1 MSEYKLLKTAAFQN
15 FIDSQ
20 SDIKKRYDEIRK
32 RYGDIVKELC
42 EGWKGKGAD
51 AFREDS
57 EKVMTNITGIQD
69 ILNTVCDTLNDCL
82 EIFDECDNSLGKANQ
97 DSLKTK

>member
-1 MSEYKLLKTAAFQN
+1 MSEYKLLKTETFQN

-20 SDIKKRYDEIRK
+20 ADIKKRYDEIRR
-32 RYGDIVKELC
+32 RYSEIVKELC
-42 EGWKGKGAD
+42 ENWKGKGAE

-82 EIFDECDNSLGKANQ
+82 EIFDECDSSLGKANQ
-97 DSLKTK
+97 DSLKSK